1 MAKKKKK
8 KRTPRRP
15 KDEPLIPIVDVAL
28 HVTARRRYLNYAM
41 SVITSRALPDVRDGL
56 KPVQRRIL
64 YTMRNELRIGPS
76 TKPLKCARIVG
87 DVLGKFHPHGDS
99 SVYEAL
105 VRMAQDFSLRYP
117 LIDGHGN
124 FGSIDGDSAAA
135 YRYTEARLQKL
146 AIELLEELPKETV
159 DFRPNYDGKTREPIV
174 LPSRIPNLLINGAT
188 GIAVGMATNIP
199 PHNLGE
205 VAEACEALVRRR
217 RLKVADLLKF
227 IKGPDFPT
235 GGQILNTRRE
245 LSKIYREGHGSVK
258 VRGEYK
264 LEGGVRRPRIV
275 ITSIPYMVQKDVL
288 VRSIGEL
295 IGARKIPQINDVRD
309 ESTTDVRIV
318 LEMKQGAEP
327 DAVMA
332 YLFKNT
338 NLQNNFNVNLTC
350 LIPAS
355 DEDPDRCKPAR
366 LDLRQILLHFIR
378 FRYRVVVRRLEHD
391 LRLLKERIHILE
403 GFKKVFNAL
412 DTAIKIIRNSNGRED
427 AAKKLKKRFKLDGIQ
442 VNAILD
448 LRLYKLAKLEIK
460 AILDELLDKKKR
472 AREIEKI
479 LKSEARLWTIVHKEI
494 AEARKSFADVRRSKI
509 GGKGARETEYSE
521 EAFIVNEDTIV
532 LLSRDGWV
540 KRMGRITDLAK
551 VRLRQGDELLSVVG
565 GNTRD
570 LVVFFSNLGSAY
582 TIRINDLPASTGYG
596 DPVQGIFKF
605 RDGERAIGAISLDP
619 RFLTDVGS
627 ADDTSG
633 KPPLNHLLAVSSGGY
648 TLRCSIAAFTEPS
661 TRTGRKFMRVRGEE
675 EVIGAHIVQG
685 KKEVVMLASQEGR
698 VTLFKS
704 KDVKFLTGPGRGVR
718 GLKLGPNDRVIASA
732 TSLAPRDRLRVFTT
746 KGAKIDISTRRY
758 KVSGRGGK
766 GIEVIKRGGLSG
778 SAIADPE
785 IPVFEENGAPPAR
798 RPKAAG
804 KKKKKSP
811 ARKKAKKGGGKP
823 RRKVAKKPHAG
834 KLREKGERNKG

>member
-1 MAKKKKK
+1 M
-8 KRTPRRP
+8 
-15 KDEPLIPIVDVAL
+15 
-28 HVTARRRYLNYAM
+28 
-41 SVITSRALPDVRDGL
+41 
-56 KPVQRRIL
+56 
-64 YTMRNELRIGPS
+64 
-76 TKPLKCARIVG
+76 
-87 DVLGKFHPHGDS
+87 
-99 SVYEAL
+99 
-105 VRMAQDFSLRYP
+105 
-117 LIDGHGN
+117 
-124 FGSIDGDSAAA
+124 
-135 YRYTEARLQKL
+135 
-146 AIELLEELPKETV
+146 
-159 DFRPNYDGKTREPIV
+159 
-174 LPSRIPNLLINGAT
+174 
-188 GIAVGMATNIP
+188 
-199 PHNLGE
+199 
-205 VAEACEALVRRR
+205 
-217 RLKVADLLKF
+217 
-227 IKGPDFPT
+227 
-235 GGQILNTRRE
+235 
-245 LSKIYREGHGSVK
+245 
-258 VRGEYK
+258 
-264 LEGGVRRPRIV
+264 
-275 ITSIPYMVQKDVL
+275 
-288 VRSIGEL
+288 
-295 IGARKIPQINDVRD
+295 
-309 ESTTDVRIV
+309 
-318 LEMKQGAEP
+318 
-327 DAVMA
+327 
-332 YLFKNT
+332 
-338 NLQNNFNVNLTC
+338 
-350 LIPAS
+350 
-355 DEDPDRCKPAR
+355 
-366 LDLRQILLHFIR
+366 
-378 FRYRVVVRRLEHD
+378 
-391 LRLLKERIHILE
+391 
-403 GFKKVFNAL
+403 
-412 DTAIKIIRNSNGRED
+412 
-427 AAKKLKKRFKLDGIQ
+427 
-442 VNAILD
+442 
-448 LRLYKLAKLEIK
+448 
-460 AILDELLDKKKR
+460 
-472 AREIEKI
+472 
-479 LKSEARLWTIVHKEI
+479 
-494 AEARKSFADVRRSKI
+494 
-509 GGKGARETEYSE
+509 
-521 EAFIVNEDTIV
+521 NEDTIV

-551 VRLRQGDELLSVVG
+551 VRLRQGDELFSVVG

-823 RRKVAKKPHAG
+823 RRKVAKKPRG
-834 KLREKGERNKG
+834 KTSRKGRKK

>member
-1 MAKKKKK
+1 MELLGVKPGAV
-8 KRTPRRP
+8 TPF
-15 KDEPLIPIVDVAL
+15 
-28 HVTARRRYLNYAM
+28 
-41 SVITSRALPDVRDGL
+41 SVINDKENRVSAFLDEDLTKTPIINAHPLRNDMTTS
-56 KPVQRRIL
+56 
-64 YTMRNELRIGPS
+64 
-76 TKPLKCARIVG
+76 
-87 DVLGKFHPHGDS
+87 LG
-99 SVYEAL
+99 
-105 VRMAQDFSLRYP
+105 
-117 LIDGHGN
+117 
-124 FGSIDGDSAAA
+124 
-135 YRYTEARLQKL
+135 
-146 AIELLEELPKETV
+146 
-159 DFRPNYDGKTREPIV
+159 
-174 LPSRIPNLLINGAT
+174 IN
-188 GIAVGMATNIP
+188 
-199 PHNLGE
+199 
-205 VAEACEALVRRR
+205 
-217 RLKVADLLKF
+217 DLLKF

-245 LSKIYREGHGSVK
+245 ISEIYRDGHGSVK

-264 LEGGVRRPRIV
+264 LEGGSRKPQIV

-309 ESTTDVRIV
+309 ESTTDIRVV
-318 LEMKQGAEP
+318 LEMKQNADP
-327 DAVMA
+327 DVVMA

-350 LIPAS
+350 LVPS
-355 DEDPDRCKPAR
+355 SEEDPDRCKPAR
-366 LDLRQILLHFIR
+366 LDLRQVLLHFIR

-391 LRLLKERIHILE
+391 LRLLRERIHILE
-403 GFKKVFNAL
+403 GFKKIFNAL

-427 AAKKLKKRFKLDGIQ
+427 AAKKLKKRFRLDDIQ

-460 AILDELLDKKKR
+460 AILDELRDKKQR

-479 LKSEARLWTIVHKEI
+479 LKSDARLWTIVRKEI
-494 AEARKSFADVRRSKI
+494 AEVRKSFTDERRTKI

-521 EAFIVNEDTIV
+521 EAFIVNEDAIV

-540 KRMGRITDLAK
+540 KRMGRITDLEK

-605 RDGERAIGAISLDP
+605 RDGERAIGAMSLDP
-619 RFLTDVGS
+619 RSLTDVGS
-627 ADDTSG
+627 VDDTSV

-648 TLRCSIAAFTEPS
+648 ALRCSLAAFTEPS

-675 EVIGAHIVQG
+675 EVVGIHIVQG
-685 KKEVVMLASQEGR
+685 KKEVVMVASQEGR

-704 KDVKFLTGPGRGVR
+704 KDVKFLTGPGRGVL
-718 GLKLGPNDRVIASA
+718 GLKLGANDRLIASA
-732 TSLAPRDRLRVFTT
+732 ISNRPSDRLRVFTT
-746 KGAKIDISTRRY
+746 KGAKIDISTRKY

-778 SAIADPE
+778 SAIGEHE
-785 IPVFEENGAPPAR
+785 IPVFDENGDSPGA
-798 RPKAAG
+798 
-804 KKKKKSP
+804 KSP
-811 ARKKAKKGGGKP
+811 AKKRTKKPAKKKAGGGK
-823 RRKVAKKPHAG
+823 RRKASKKAR
-834 KLREKGERNKG
+834 KK

>member
-8 KRTPRRP
+8 KRTPRRS
-15 KDEPLIPIVDVAL
+15 KDEPLIPIVDVPL
-28 HVTARRRYLNYAM
+28 HETTRRRYLNYAM

-64 YTMRNELRIGPS
+64 YTMRNELRLGPA
-76 TKPLKCARIVG
+76 TKPMKCARIVG

-117 LIDGHGN
+117 LVDGHGN

-135 YRYTEARLQKL
+135 YRYTEARLHKV
-146 AIELLEELPKETV
+146 AIELLDELPKETV

-174 LPSRIPNLLINGAT
+174 LPARIPNLLINGAT

-205 VAEACEALVRRR
+205 VAEACEALVRKR
-217 RLKVADLLKF
+217 RLKIPALLKF

-235 GGQILNTRRE
+235 GGQILNTRSE
-245 LSKIYREGHGSVK
+245 LGKIYREGHGPVK

-264 LEGGVRRPRIV
+264 LEGGARKPRIV

-288 VRSIGEL
+288 VRSIGDL
-295 IGARKIPQINDVRD
+295 IGACKIPQINDVRD
-309 ESTTDVRIV
+309 ESTTDIRIV
-318 LEMKQGAEP
+318 LEMKQGADP
-327 DAVMA
+327 DVVMA

-338 NLQNNFNVNLTC
+338 NLQSNFNVNLTC

-355 DEDPDRCKPAR
+355 DEDPNRCKPDR

-378 FRYRVVVRRLEHD
+378 FRYRVVVRRFEHE
-391 LRLLKERIHILE
+391 LRLLKQRIHILE
-403 GFKKVFNAL
+403 GFKKIFNAL

-427 AAKKLKKRFKLDGIQ
+427 AAKKLKKRFKLDDIQ

-448 LRLYKLAKLEIK
+448 LRLYKLARMEIK
-460 AILDELLDKKKR
+460 AILDELFDKKK
-472 AREIEKI
+472 AAKEIEKI
-479 LKSEARLWTIVHKEI
+479 LRSEARLWTIVRKEI
-494 AEARKSFADVRRSKI
+494 AEARKTFGDLRRTKI
-509 GGKGARETEYSE
+509 GGKGAMETEYSE
-521 EAFIVNEDTIV
+521 EAFIVDEDAIV

-551 VRLRQGDELLSVVG
+551 VRLRQGDELLCVVG
-565 GNTRD
+565 GNTKD

-605 RDGERAIGAISLDP
+605 RDGERVIGAISLDS

-627 ADDTSG
+627 VEDTSG

-661 TRTGRKFMRVRGEE
+661 TRTGRKFMRVREGE
-675 EVIGAHIVQG
+675 EVIGAHIVRG

-698 VTLFKS
+698 VTLFKA
-704 KDVKFLTGPGRGVR
+704 KDVKFLTGPGRGVL
-718 GLKLGPNDRVIASA
+718 GLKLGPNDRVFASA
-732 TSLAPRDRLRVFTT
+732 ISLASRDRLRVFTT
-746 KGAKIDISTRRY
+746 KGAKIDISTRKYR
-758 KVSGRGGK
+758 VSGRGGK

-778 SAIADPE
+778 FAIAEHE
-785 IPVFEENGAPPAR
+785 IPAFDENGTPASAR
-798 RPKAAG
+798 AEAGG
-804 KKKKKSP
+804 KKKKPSVQ
-811 ARKKAKKGGGKP
+811 KKTKKGGKKS
-823 RRKVAKKPHAG
+823 RVKAVKKTRK
-834 KLREKGERNKG
+834 

>member
-8 KRTPRRP
+8 KRSPAGS
-15 KDEPLIPIVDVAL
+15 KNEPLIPIVDVPL
-28 HVTARRRYLNYAM
+28 HVTTRRRYLNYAM

-64 YTMRNELRIGPS
+64 YTMRNELRLGPS

-117 LIDGHGN
+117 LVDGHGN

-174 LPSRIPNLLINGAT
+174 LPSRIPNLLVNGAT
-188 GIAVGMATNIP
+188 GIAVGLATNIP
-199 PHNLGE
+199 PHNLAE
-205 VAEACEALVRRR
+205 VAEACEALVRKR
-217 RLKVADLLKF
+217 RLKVNDLLKF

-245 LSKIYREGHGSVK
+245 ISQIYRDGHGSVK

-264 LEGGVRRPRIV
+264 VEGGSRRPRIV

-309 ESTTDVRIV
+309 ESTTDIRIV
-318 LEMKQGAEP
+318 LEMKQNA
-327 DAVMA
+327 DHDVVMA

-350 LIPAS
+350 LVPS
-355 DEDPDRCKPAR
+355 SEDDPDRCKPAR
-366 LDLRQILLHFIR
+366 LDLRQVLLHFIR
-378 FRYRVVVRRLEHD
+378 FRYKVVVRRLEHE

-403 GFKKVFNAL
+403 GFKKIFNAL

-427 AAKKLKKRFKLDGIQ
+427 AAKKLKKRFRLDDIQ

-460 AILDELLDKKKR
+460 AILDELRDKRKR

-479 LKSEARLWTIVHKEI
+479 LRSDARLWTIVRKEI
-494 AEARKSFADVRRSKI
+494 AEARKSFTDDRRTKI

-521 EAFIVNEDTIV
+521 EAFIVNEDAIV

-540 KRMGRITDLAK
+540 KRMGRITDLEK

-605 RDGERAIGAISLDP
+605 RDGERAIGAMSLDS

-627 ADDTSG
+627 AEDTSG

-648 TLRCSIAAFTEPS
+648 ALRCSLAAFTEPS

-675 EVIGAHIVQG
+675 EVVGIHVVQG
-685 KKEVVMLASQEGR
+685 KKEVAMVASQEGR
-698 VTLFKS
+698 VTLFRS
-704 KDVKFLTGPGRGVR
+704 KDVKFLTGPGRGVL
-718 GLKLGPNDRVIASA
+718 GLKLGANDRLIASGI
-732 TSLAPRDRLRVFTT
+732 SNRPSDRLRVFTT
-746 KGAKIDISTRRY
+746 KGAKIDITTRKY

-778 SAIADPE
+778 AAIGEHE
-785 IPVFEENGAPPAR
+785 IPVFDENGDS
-798 RPKAAG
+798 AG
-804 KKKKKSP
+804 AKSSAKKRAK
-811 ARKKAKKGGGKP
+811 KKAKKPAKKKAVKAASRSGGKK
-823 RRKVAKKPHAG
+823 RRKTSKK
-834 KLREKGERNKG
+834 KRKK

>member
-8 KRTPRRP
+8 KRSPAGS
-15 KDEPLIPIVDVAL
+15 KDEPLIPIVDVPL
-28 HVTARRRYLNYAM
+28 HVTTRRRYLNYAM

-64 YTMRNELRIGPS
+64 YTMRNELRLGPS

-117 LIDGHGN
+117 LVDGHGN

-199 PHNLGE
+199 PHNLAE
-205 VAEACEALVRRR
+205 VTEACEALVRKR
-217 RLKVADLLKF
+217 RLKVNDLLKF

-245 LSKIYREGHGSVK
+245 ISQIYRDGHGSVK

-264 LEGGVRRPRIV
+264 LEGGSRKPRIV

-295 IGARKIPQINDVRD
+295 IGTRKIPQINDVRD
-309 ESTTDVRIV
+309 ESTTDIRIV
-318 LEMKQGAEP
+318 LEMKQNAEP
-327 DAVMA
+327 DVVMA

-350 LIPAS
+350 LVPS
-355 DEDPDRCKPAR
+355 SEEDPDRCKPAR
-366 LDLRQILLHFIR
+366 LDLRQVLLHFIR
-378 FRYRVVVRRLEHD
+378 FRYKVVVRRLEHE

-403 GFKKVFNAL
+403 GFKKIFNAL

-427 AAKKLKKRFKLDGIQ
+427 AAKKLKKRFRLDDIQ

-460 AILDELLDKKKR
+460 AILDELRDKKKR

-479 LKSEARLWTIVHKEI
+479 LKSDARLWTIVRKEI
-494 AEARKSFADVRRSKI
+494 AEVRKSFTDGRRTKI

-521 EAFIVNEDTIV
+521 EAFIVNEDAIV

-540 KRMGRITDLAK
+540 KRMGRITDLEK

-605 RDGERAIGAISLDP
+605 RDGERAIGAMSLDS

-627 ADDTSG
+627 VEDTSA

-648 TLRCSIAAFTEPS
+648 ALRCSLAAFTEPS

-675 EVIGAHIVQG
+675 EVVGTHVVQG
-685 KKEVVMLASQEGR
+685 KKEVVMVASQEGR

-704 KDVKFLTGPGRGVR
+704 KDVKFLTGPGRGVL
-718 GLKLGPNDRVIASA
+718 GIKLAANDRLIASGIS
-732 TSLAPRDRLRVFTT
+732 TRPSDRLRVFTT
-746 KGAKIDISTRRY
+746 KGAKIDITTRKY

-778 SAIADPE
+778 SAIGEHE
-785 IPVFEENGAPPAR
+785 IPVFDENGDSPGA
-798 RPKAAG
+798 
-804 KKKKKSP
+804 KSP
-811 ARKKAKKGGGKP
+811 AKKRTKKRAKKKAAKTTSRGGGRKRRKTSKKTRKK
-823 RRKVAKKPHAG
+823 
-834 KLREKGERNKG
+834 

>member
-8 KRTPRRP
+8 KRSPAGS
-15 KDEPLIPIVDVAL
+15 KEEPLIPIVDVPL
-28 HVTARRRYLNYAM
+28 HVTTRRRYLNYAM

-64 YTMRNELRIGPS
+64 YTMRNELRLGPS

-117 LIDGHGN
+117 LVDGHGN

-174 LPSRIPNLLINGAT
+174 LPSRMPNLLINGAT

-199 PHNLGE
+199 PHNLAE
-205 VAEACEALVRRR
+205 VTAACEALVRKR
-217 RLKVADLLKF
+217 RLKVNDLLKF

-245 LSKIYREGHGSVK
+245 ISEIYRDGHGSVK

-264 LEGGVRRPRIV
+264 LEGGSRKPQIV

-309 ESTTDVRIV
+309 ESTTDIRVV
-318 LEMKQGAEP
+318 LEMKQNADP
-327 DAVMA
+327 DVVMA

-350 LIPAS
+350 LVPS
-355 DEDPDRCKPAR
+355 SEEDPDRCKPAR
-366 LDLRQILLHFIR
+366 LDLRQVLLHFIR

-391 LRLLKERIHILE
+391 LRLLRERIHILE
-403 GFKKVFNAL
+403 GFKKIFNAL

-427 AAKKLKKRFKLDGIQ
+427 AAKKLKKRFRLDDIQ

-460 AILDELLDKKKR
+460 AILDELRDKKQR

-479 LKSEARLWTIVHKEI
+479 LKSDARLWTIVRKEI
-494 AEARKSFADVRRSKI
+494 AEVRKSFTDERRTKI

-521 EAFIVNEDTIV
+521 EAFIVNEDAIV

-540 KRMGRITDLAK
+540 KRMGRITDLEK

-605 RDGERAIGAISLDP
+605 RDGERAIGAMSLDP
-619 RFLTDVGS
+619 RSLTDVGS
-627 ADDTSG
+627 VDDTSV

-648 TLRCSIAAFTEPS
+648 ALRCSLAAFTEPS

-675 EVIGAHIVQG
+675 EVVGIHIVQG
-685 KKEVVMLASQEGR
+685 KKEVVMVASQEGR

-704 KDVKFLTGPGRGVR
+704 KDVKFLTGPGRGVL
-718 GLKLGPNDRVIASA
+718 GLKLGANDRLIASA
-732 TSLAPRDRLRVFTT
+732 ISNRPSDRLRVFTT
-746 KGAKIDISTRRY
+746 KGAKIDISTRKY

-778 SAIADPE
+778 SAIGEHE
-785 IPVFEENGAPPAR
+785 IPVFDENGDSPGA
-798 RPKAAG
+798 
-804 KKKKKSP
+804 KSP
-811 ARKKAKKGGGKP
+811 AKKRTKKPAKKKAGGGK
-823 RRKVAKKPHAG
+823 RRKASKKAR
-834 KLREKGERNKG
+834 KK